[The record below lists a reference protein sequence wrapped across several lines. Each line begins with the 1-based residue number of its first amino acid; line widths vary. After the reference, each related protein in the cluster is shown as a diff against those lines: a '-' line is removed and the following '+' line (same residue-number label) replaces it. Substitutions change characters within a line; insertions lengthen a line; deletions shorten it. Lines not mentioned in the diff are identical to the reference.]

1 MNREVFYNAAPLYN
15 HALKHSNFDFHLNY
29 ESPPTHRNTSTRQN
43 RQRNVIWFNPPYSKN
58 VKTNIARD
66 FLRLLDKHFPHTHK
80 LYSIFNRHT
89 VRISY
94 SCTGNMKS
102 FLDKH
107 NKIILKKHTNR
118 LNKDDEKLCNCRQ
131 RVNCPT
137 DGKCLTRSVVYKAE
151 VTSTDNNTTQTYIG
165 VTANDFKTRYR
176 NHLKSLRNEKY
187 KHETELSKHVWN
199 LKNGKPAILDQMDH
213 RQTNTSRKKRKTK
226 LRSVPRG
233 EADDHER
240 PFNAKNILNRR
251 SEIFTKCRHVI

>member
-1 MNREVFYNAAPLYN
+1 MYIYFRIKVLKYKNCLQLDIAPWCKN
-15 HALKHSNFDFHLNY
+15 QIEHSIWDESLLFCNCTCSLEY
-29 ESPPTHRNTSTRQN
+29 SSRTESPPTHRNTSTRQN
-43 RQRNVIWFNPPYSKN
+43 RQRNVIWFNPSYSKN

-137 DGKCLTRSVVYKAE
+137 DGRSVVYKAE

-165 VTANDFKTRYR
+165 VTANDFKVV
-176 NHLKSLRNEKY
+176 L
-187 KHETELSKHVWN
+187 
-199 LKNGKPAILDQMDH
+199 
-213 RQTNTSRKKRKTK
+213 
-226 LRSVPRG
+226 
-233 EADDHER
+233 
-240 PFNAKNILNRR
+240 
-251 SEIFTKCRHVI
+251 